1 VSTTSPSASSCQCC
15 QSLECLPAPVTS
27 LDSRDSDS
35 INRNMCPR
43 FLLRPLECLLA
54 ATVPLCISL
63 RAWQTWS
70 PRVVVLLIVTL
81 ISLISYRNLL
91 SPQVCPSLTTTCAAV
106 AWSGA
111 VLILMLLICFCAA
124 FAKGPGLVPRIL
136 GYVRGTT
143 HRHLPDHMWTL
154 LCVSFSVNGTRRPD
168 YDGTSLE
175 ICSKCIPPRLK
186 PEGSHHCRVCKRC
199 VLAMDH
205 HW

>member
-1 VSTTSPSASSCQCC
+1 MSTTSPSASSCQCC
-15 QSLECLPAPVTS
+15 QLLECLPAPVTS

-136 GYVRGTT
+136 GYNPST
-143 HRHLPDHMWTL
+143 P
-154 LCVSFSVNGTRRPD
+154 
-168 YDGTSLE
+168 
-175 ICSKCIPPRLK
+175 
-186 PEGSHHCRVCKRC
+186 
-199 VLAMDH
+199 A
-205 HW
+205 